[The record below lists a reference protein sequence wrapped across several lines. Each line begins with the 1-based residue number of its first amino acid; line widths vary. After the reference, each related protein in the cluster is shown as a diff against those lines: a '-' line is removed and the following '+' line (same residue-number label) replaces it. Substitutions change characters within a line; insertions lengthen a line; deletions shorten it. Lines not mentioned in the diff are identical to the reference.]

1 MSNKV
6 LIIVAIVFVLL
17 LGMMGTGFFFMW
29 NKMNAANAHSAD
41 SGETGTLSAAEPV
54 KIGPIHPL
62 DTFIV
67 NLADEGGARYL
78 RVTMNLELKD
88 EDAVGLVEERL
99 PLVRNGVLMLVPAK
113 KYADISTVEGKD
125 VLREELVAKLN
136 SFLKPDSVTNIYFTE
151 FVIQ

>member
-41 SGETGTLSAAEPV
+41 SGETGAPPAEELV

-67 NLADEGGARYL
+67 NLADEGGSRYL

-88 EDAVGLVEERL
+88 KDAVALVQERL
-99 PLVRNGVLMLVPAK
+99 PMIRNGVLMLLPAK

-125 VLREELVAKLN
+125 ALRDELVAKLN
-136 SFLKPDSVTNIYFTE
+136 SFLKPDSVANIYFTE
-151 FVIQ
+151 FVVQ

>member
-6 LIIVAIVFVLL
+6 LIIVALVFVLL

-29 NKMNAANAHSAD
+29 NKMNAANANPAD
-41 SGETGTLSAAEPV
+41 AGEAGALSAAEPV

-88 EDAVGLVEERL
+88 KEAVDLVQERL
-99 PLVRNGVLMLVPAK
+99 PLIRNGVLMILPAK
-113 KYADISTVEGKD
+113 KYVEIATVEGKD
-125 VLREELVAKLN
+125 ALRDELVAKLN
-136 SFLKPDSVTNIYFTE
+136 SFLKSDSVANIYFTE

>member
-41 SGETGTLSAAEPV
+41 SGETGASPAEELV

-67 NLADEGGARYL
+67 NLADEGGSRYL

-88 EDAVGLVEERL
+88 KDAVALVQERL
-99 PLVRNGVLMLVPAK
+99 PMIRNGVLMLLPAK

-125 VLREELVAKLN
+125 ALRDELVAKLN
-136 SFLKPDSVTNIYFTE
+136 SFLKPDSVANIYFTE
-151 FVIQ
+151 FVVQ

>member
-6 LIIVAIVFVLL
+6 LIIVALVFLVL

-41 SGETGTLSAAEPV
+41 SGETGAPPAEELV

-67 NLADEGGARYL
+67 NLADEGGSRYL

-88 EDAVGLVEERL
+88 KDAVALVQERL
-99 PLVRNGVLMLVPAK
+99 PMIRNGVLMLLPAK

-125 VLREELVAKLN
+125 ALRDELVAKLN
-136 SFLKPDSVTNIYFTE
+136 GFLKPDSVANIYFTE
-151 FVIQ
+151 FVVQ

>member
-6 LIIVAIVFVLL
+6 LIIVALVFVLL

-29 NKMNAANAHSAD
+29 NKMNAANAHPAD
-41 SGETGTLSAAEPV
+41 AGETGALSAEEPV

-78 RVTMNLELKD
+78 RVTMNLELKN
-88 EDAVGLVEERL
+88 EDAVALVQERL
-99 PLVRNGVLMLVPAK
+99 PLVRNGVLMLLPAK
-113 KYADISTVEGKD
+113 KYADIATVEGKD
-125 VLREELVAKLN
+125 ALRDELVAKLN
-136 SFLKPDSVTNIYFTE
+136 SFLKSDSVANIYFTE
-151 FVIQ
+151 FVVQ

>member
-1 MSNKV
+1 MSNKL
-6 LIIVAIVFVLL
+6 LIIVALVFVLL

-29 NKMNAANAHSAD
+29 NKMNAANAHTAD
-41 SGETGTLSAAEPV
+41 SGETEAPPAEEPA

-88 EDAVGLVEERL
+88 KDAVALVQERL
-99 PLVRNGVLMLVPAK
+99 PLVRNGVLMLLPAK

-125 VLREELVAKLN
+125 ALRYELVAKLN
-136 SFLKPDSVTNIYFTE
+136 SFLKPDSVANIYFTE
-151 FVIQ
+151 FVVQ

>member
-6 LIIVAIVFVLL
+6 LIIVALVFVLL

-41 SGETGTLSAAEPV
+41 SGETGASPAEELV

-88 EDAVGLVEERL
+88 KDAVDLVQERL
-99 PLVRNGVLMLVPAK
+99 PMIRNGVLMLLPAK

-125 VLREELVAKLN
+125 ALRYELVAKLN
-136 SFLKPDSVTNIYFTE
+136 SFLKPDSVANIYFTE
-151 FVIQ
+151 FVVQ

>member
-6 LIIVAIVFVLL
+6 LIIVALVFVLL

-41 SGETGTLSAAEPV
+41 PGETGAPPAEELV

-67 NLADEGGARYL
+67 NLADEGGSRYL

-88 EDAVGLVEERL
+88 KDAVALVQERL
-99 PLVRNGVLMLVPAK
+99 PLVRNGVLMLLPAK

-125 VLREELVAKLN
+125 ALRLELVAKLN
-136 SFLKPDSVTNIYFTE
+136 GFLKPDSVANLYFTE
-151 FVIQ
+151 FVVQ

>member
-6 LIIVAIVFVLL
+6 LIIVALVFVLL

-29 NKMNAANAHSAD
+29 NKMNSANARTAD
-41 SGETGTLSAAEPV
+41 AGETGALSAEEPV

-67 NLADEGGARYL
+67 NLADEGGTRYL

-88 EDAVGLVEERL
+88 KDAVALVQERL
-99 PLVRNGVLMLVPAK
+99 PMIRNGVLMLLPAK
-113 KYADISTVEGKD
+113 KYVDISTVEGKD
-125 VLREELVAKLN
+125 ALRDELVTKLN
-136 SFLKPDSVTNIYFTE
+136 SFLKPDSVANIYFTE
-151 FVIQ
+151 FVVQ

>member
-1 MSNKV
+1 
-6 LIIVAIVFVLL
+6 LIIVALAFVLL

-41 SGETGTLSAAEPV
+41 SGETGASPAEELV

-88 EDAVGLVEERL
+88 KDAVALVQERL
-99 PLVRNGVLMLVPAK
+99 PLVRNGVLMLLPAK

-125 VLREELVAKLN
+125 ALRYELVAKLN
-136 SFLKPDSVTNIYFTE
+136 SFLKPDSVANIYFTE
-151 FVIQ
+151 FVVQ

>member
-6 LIIVAIVFVLL
+6 LIIVALVFVLL

-29 NKMNAANAHSAD
+29 NKMNSANARTAD
-41 SGETGTLSAAEPV
+41 PGETQDSSAEEPV

-67 NLADEGGARYL
+67 NLADEGGTRYL

-88 EDAVGLVEERL
+88 KDAVALVQERL
-99 PLVRNGVLMLVPAK
+99 PMIRNGVLMLLPAK
-113 KYADISTVEGKD
+113 KYVDISTVEGKD
-125 VLREELVAKLN
+125 ALRDELVTKLN
-136 SFLKPDSVTNIYFTE
+136 SFLKPDSVANIYFTE
-151 FVIQ
+151 FVVQ

>member
-6 LIIVAIVFVLL
+6 LVIVALVFVLL

-29 NKMNAANAHSAD
+29 NKMNAANAHPTDA
-41 SGETGTLSAAEPV
+41 GESGTLSTEEPV

-88 EDAVGLVEERL
+88 EDAVALVQERL
-99 PLVRNGVLMLVPAK
+99 PMVRNGVLMLLPAK
-113 KYADISTVEGKD
+113 KYADIATVEGKD
-125 VLREELVAKLN
+125 ALRDELVAKLN
-136 SFLKPDSVTNIYFTE
+136 SFLKSDSVANIFFTE
-151 FVIQ
+151 FVVQ

>member
-6 LIIVAIVFVLL
+6 LIIVALVFVLL

-29 NKMNAANAHSAD
+29 NKMNAANAHPVD
-41 SGETGTLSAAEPV
+41 SSEAGALSTEEPV

-88 EDAVGLVEERL
+88 KEAVELVQERL
-99 PLVRNGVLMLVPAK
+99 PLVRNGILMVLPAK
-113 KYADISTVEGKD
+113 KYAEISTVEGKD
-125 VLREELVAKLN
+125 ALRDELVAKLN
-136 SFLKPDSVTNIYFTE
+136 SFLKSDSVANIYFTE
-151 FVIQ
+151 FVVQ

>member
-41 SGETGTLSAAEPV
+41 SGEAGAPPAEELV

-67 NLADEGGARYL
+67 NLADEGGSRYL

-88 EDAVGLVEERL
+88 KDAVALVQERL
-99 PLVRNGVLMLVPAK
+99 PMIRNGVLMLLPAK

-125 VLREELVAKLN
+125 ALRDELVAKLN
-136 SFLKPDSVTNIYFTE
+136 SFLKPDSVANIYFTE
-151 FVIQ
+151 FVVQ

>member
-1 MSNKV
+1 MSKKV
-6 LIIVAIVFVLL
+6 LIIVVLAFVLL

-29 NKMNAANAHSAD
+29 NKMNATNALAVD
-41 SGETGTLSAAEPV
+41 SRETGALPAEEPV

-88 EDAVGLVEERL
+88 KDALALVQERL
-99 PLVRNGVLMLVPAK
+99 PLVRDGVLMILPAK
-113 KYADISTVEGKD
+113 KYADISTLEGKNA
-125 VLREELVAKLN
+125 LRDELVAKLN
-136 SFLKPDSVTNIYFTE
+136 SFLKSDSVANIYFTE
-151 FVIQ
+151 FVVQ

>member
-6 LIIVAIVFVLL
+6 LIIVALVFVLL

-29 NKMNAANAHSAD
+29 NKMNAANARTAD
-41 SGETGTLSAAEPV
+41 SGETGALSAEEPV

-88 EDAVGLVEERL
+88 KDAVALVQERL
-99 PLVRNGVLMLVPAK
+99 PLVRNGVLMLLPAK

-125 VLREELVAKLN
+125 ALRDELVAKLN
-136 SFLKPDSVTNIYFTE
+136 SFLKPDSVANIYFTE
-151 FVIQ
+151 FVVQ

>member
-6 LIIVAIVFVLL
+6 LIIVALVFVLL

-41 SGETGTLSAAEPV
+41 SGEAGAPPAEELV

-67 NLADEGGARYL
+67 NLADEGGSRYL

-88 EDAVGLVEERL
+88 KDAVALVQERL
-99 PLVRNGVLMLVPAK
+99 PMIRNGVLMLLPAK

-125 VLREELVAKLN
+125 ALRDELVAKLN
-136 SFLKPDSVTNIYFTE
+136 SFLKPDSVANIYFTE
-151 FVIQ
+151 FVVQ

>member
-6 LIIVAIVFVLL
+6 LIIVALVFVLL

-41 SGETGTLSAAEPV
+41 SGETGASPAEELV

-88 EDAVGLVEERL
+88 KDAVALVQERL
-99 PLVRNGVLMLVPAK
+99 PLVRNGVLMLLPAK

-125 VLREELVAKLN
+125 ALRYELVAKLN
-136 SFLKPDSVTNIYFTE
+136 SFLKPDSVANIYFTE
-151 FVIQ
+151 FVVQ

>member
-6 LIIVAIVFVLL
+6 LIIVALVFVLL

-41 SGETGTLSAAEPV
+41 SGETGAPSAEELV

-88 EDAVGLVEERL
+88 KDAVALVQERL
-99 PLVRNGVLMLVPAK
+99 PLVRNGVLMLLPAK

-125 VLREELVAKLN
+125 ALRYELVAKLN
-136 SFLKPDSVTNIYFTE
+136 SFLKPDSVANIYFTE
-151 FVIQ
+151 FVVQ

>member
-1 MSNKV
+1 
-6 LIIVAIVFVLL
+6 
-17 LGMMGTGFFFMW
+17 MMGTGFFFMW

>member
-6 LIIVAIVFVLL
+6 LIIVALVFVLL

-41 SGETGTLSAAEPV
+41 SGETGALSAAEPV

-67 NLADEGGARYL
+67 NLADEGGSRYL

-88 EDAVGLVEERL
+88 EDAVGLVQERL
-99 PLVRNGVLMLVPAK
+99 PLIRNGVLMLVPAK
-113 KYADISTVEGKD
+113 KYADISSVEGKD
-125 VLREELVAKLN
+125 VLRNELVEKLN

>member
-6 LIIVAIVFVLL
+6 LIIVALVFVLL

-29 NKMNAANAHSAD
+29 NKMNAANAHPPDA
-41 SGETGTLSAAEPV
+41 GESGTLSAEEPV

-78 RVTMNLELKD
+78 RVTMSLELKD
-88 EDAVGLVEERL
+88 EDAVDLVQERL
-99 PLVRNGVLMLVPAK
+99 PLVRNGVLMLLPAK
-113 KYADISTVEGKD
+113 KYADIATVEGKD
-125 VLREELVAKLN
+125 ALRDELVAKLN
-136 SFLKPDSVTNIYFTE
+136 GFLKSDSVANIYFTE
-151 FVIQ
+151 FVVQ

>member
-6 LIIVAIVFVLL
+6 LIIIALVFVLL

-29 NKMNAANAHSAD
+29 NKMNAANAHTAD
-41 SGETGTLSAAEPV
+41 AGGTGTSPVEEPV

-88 EDAVGLVEERL
+88 EDTVALVQERL
-99 PLVRNGVLMLVPAK
+99 PLVRNGILMVLPAK
-113 KYADISTVEGKD
+113 KYADISTVEGKGALRD
-125 VLREELVAKLN
+125 VLVAKLN
-136 SFLKPDSVTNIYFTE
+136 SFLKSDSVANIYFTE
-151 FVIQ
+151 FVVQ